1 MSFNV
6 KQTYALAADN
16 NIPEKIR
23 DVLAG
28 GLKGTN
34 GSLILGTAG
43 TVATGTANT
52 VVGTDAATSMT
63 YAASNT
69 IVGNTA
75 GQDLTIGDFS
85 TFIGASCGKDVTT
98 GDHNTAVGYISL
110 GASSGL
116 ALTGVRN
123 TCLGSAAGENL
134 QAGASNN
141 VFLGYA
147 AASAA
152 TNLTG
157 CIAIGSGA
165 VVTESRQFALGS
177 ATCPLQTTAASG
189 AQTGYLKIV
198 VNGQARLITLL
209 AEP

>member
-6 KQTYALAADN
+6 KQTYALASDN
-16 NIPEKIR
+16 NIPDKIR
-23 DVLAG
+23 DVLSG
-28 GLKGTN
+28 GLKGAN

-43 TVATGTANT
+43 NVATGTANT
-52 VVGTDAATSMT
+52 VVGTDAAISMT

-98 GDHNTAVGYISL
+98 GDHNTGLGYL
-110 GASSGL
+110 ACAAAAN

-123 TCLGSAAGENL
+123 TCLGSACGENL

-141 VFLGYA
+141 TFIGYNA
-147 AASAA
+147 GNAA
-152 TNLTG
+152 TNVTG
-157 CIAIGSGA
+157 SIAIGAGT
-165 VVTESRQFALGS
+165 VVTASRQLVLGS
-177 ATCPLQTTAASG
+177 TTVPLRTTGASG
-189 AQTGYLKIV
+189 AQTGYLRV
-198 VNGQARLITLL
+198 TVNGLDRLITLL
-209 AEP
+209 VEP